1 MDSPI
6 PSRVGERT
14 RTESEPGKPTR
25 WDVRMIISIPAIVTL
40 LVISMG
46 VAYYAVSLDLVTR
59 IDGLAVKMDETGA
72 QGVGSSDLRG
82 LVSGVLEK
90 ALTILL
96 IFALLGLISGLAL
109 VWTILR
115 PIRMVAD
122 AVARIARGEIKQN
135 VRIRGGGFEID
146 QLGKSFNS
154 MVDFINSMIETRD
167 TFLSEGIETGLLVVD
182 AEGRVSSISPSGQT
196 ILGADPEKLLGK
208 TLDEIRRAYPDL
220 APTFMEYCRKR
231 AKEAPPAPSSEV
243 DLEGQAPDE
252 NTLSVDCC
260 VVRNQKGEPLATIFH
275 FRDADRIEH
284 LSQLFSRTD
293 HLAALG
299 TFSFGLSHELRNP
312 LGALKGTAQLLGE
325 KIGDRDECRP
335 YLQRIVREVDRLDG
349 LVRELYDFSRSP
361 TGREGIFDLNAVVS
375 EAVQATVRGISEEQK
390 SGKKVIEEYAKGLA
404 PVVVQKDRVMRAI
417 TNVLV
422 NAFEHTA
429 SGATLRVRT
438 GALVNHFASPV
449 TLDVINTGS
458 SIPQENLNRIFE
470 PFFST
475 KQGGTGLGL
484 AIAYQIVSQNHGVLK
499 AFSEDGQV
507 RFHFVFRHV
516 APQEPLATPSPG
528 AQSGTERA
536 LPAPSSAA
544 AARRR

>member
-1 MDSPI
+1 MNSPTS
-6 PSRVGERT
+6 PQVSERT
-14 RTESEPGKPTR
+14 RTESELGKPTR

-46 VAYYAVSLDLVTR
+46 VAYYAVSLDLVSR
-59 IDGLAVKMDETGA
+59 IDGLAVEMDETGA
-72 QGVGSSDLRG
+72 QGVGPSDLRS
-82 LVSGVLEK
+82 VASGVLEK

-96 IFALLGLISGLAL
+96 IFALLGLVSGLVL

-122 AVARIARGEIKQN
+122 AVARIARGEIRQN

-182 AEGRVSSISPSGQT
+182 TEGRIISISRSGQT
-196 ILGADPEKLLGK
+196 ILGTDQEALLGK
-208 TLDEIRRAYPDL
+208 TFDEVRRAHPDL
-220 APTFMEYCRKR
+220 APTFMEYCQER
-231 AKEAPPAPSSEV
+231 AKEGPPALSSEI
-243 DLEGQAPDE
+243 DLEGQKPDE
-252 NTLSVDCC
+252 KTLSVDCS
-260 VVRNQKGEPLATIFH
+260 VVRDKEGEPLATIFH

-325 KIGDRDECRP
+325 RIGDRDECSP
-335 YLQRIVREVDRLDG
+335 YLQRIVREVDRLDE

-361 TGREGIFDLNAVVS
+361 AGREGIFDFNAVAS
-375 EAVQATVRGISEEQK
+375 EAVQATLRGIGEEQK
-390 SGKKVIEEYAKGLA
+390 SGKKVIEEYAKGLP
-404 PVVVQKDRVMRAI
+404 PVVVQKDRIMRAI

-429 SGATLRVRT
+429 PGATLRVRT

-458 SIPQENLNRIFE
+458 SIPRENLNRIFE

-484 AIAYQIVSQNHGVLK
+484 PIAYQIVSQNHGLLK

-516 APQEPLATPSPG
+516 APQEPLVTPAPG
-528 AQSGTERA
+528 AQNAAEHA
-536 LPAPSSAA
+536 PPARWDRH
-544 AARRR
+544 ARP